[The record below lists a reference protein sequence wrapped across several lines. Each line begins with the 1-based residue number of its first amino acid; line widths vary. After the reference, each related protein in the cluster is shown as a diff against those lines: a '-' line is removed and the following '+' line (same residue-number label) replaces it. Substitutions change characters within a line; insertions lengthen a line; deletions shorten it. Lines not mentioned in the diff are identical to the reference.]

1 MRFALVALLQVTGS
15 FAATAPTEITM
26 KYIDRDGRF
35 FVSALELEIHAG
47 IAVKPLPGRS
57 ELVAS
62 RAERCILVDRQESGG
77 DKV

>member
-1 MRFALVALLQVTGS
+1 
-15 FAATAPTEITM
+15 M